1 MSRERKNKKML
12 MQLLQ
17 PKQKA
22 RPAAADSL
30 NYLSTGFSVMPP
42 SPPLLVSSIWQRY
55 RLGAASEKDLLQG
68 LAKQVAEL
76 KVPPPLAAGK
86 FRMATQLAYAP
97 CATKLETADAIEAFM
112 AWADD
117 NGITVVDRAS
127 A

>member
-1 MSRERKNKKML
+1 ML
-12 MQLLQ
+12 KQLLK

-22 RPAAADSL
+22 KPAAADSL

-42 SPPLLVSSIWQRY
+42 SPPLQVSGIWQRY

-76 KVPPPLAAGK
+76 KVLPPLMAGK

-97 CATKLETADAIEAFM
+97 CTTKLETADAIEAFM

-117 NGITVVDRAS
+117 NGITVVDGA
-127 A
+127 AA